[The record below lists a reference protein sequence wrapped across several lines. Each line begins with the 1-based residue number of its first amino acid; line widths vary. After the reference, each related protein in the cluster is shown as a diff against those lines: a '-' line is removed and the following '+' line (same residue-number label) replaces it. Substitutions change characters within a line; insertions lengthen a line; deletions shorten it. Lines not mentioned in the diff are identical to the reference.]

1 MTHALAVRS
10 VSLKFILCVFTI
22 VLADFL
28 FFRQPAGW
36 TAGLFAATVLL
47 LTLSAHLQIMRT
59 PGGKP
64 LLFLTALLLPAMIY
78 QPGFLPVLMFLLGIG
93 SLLIIAKRGGIRDA
107 VSWLRDLRYM
117 GLRFLTRW
125 YRDSRVLAAIRRK
138 RGTRLWQG
146 ISYCLMPAVFTIA
159 FLWLFTKANPVF
171 SAFFDHLNLRLSLLS
186 QPLGRWIFWG
196 LTGSAVWS
204 LLRPKLP
211 KIKPLSFA
219 QKAGEGSRI
228 ESIDENKWV
237 TPRSLLVS
245 LIIFNALFA
254 LQNGSDIAYLWQG
267 IKLPDGMS
275 YAQYAHA
282 GAYPLIVTAVL
293 AAGYILMCFKDTKR
307 TVNFNAAEKL
317 VMLWIAQN
325 IFLVFSAINRLL
337 QYIDAYSLTSLR
349 IAALVWM
356 VLVAIGLA
364 LITIRVFFSKRN
376 IWLVNMNV
384 IVLLAVLYGSCFVNF
399 DRIVAQ
405 YNVHHAREITGNTEK
420 SYFDFYYMNRLGA
433 ESIAALEWF
442 QYNANLTPDN
452 RRLLQDNLAYQRTR
466 LQNDVQNWRSWTL
479 QKHLLA
485 QKHGLIDSAY

>member
-10 VSLKFILCVFTI
+10 VSLKFVLCLFTI

-47 LTLSAHLQIMRT
+47 LTLSAHLQILRT

-78 QPGFLPVLMFLLGIG
+78 RPGILPLFMFLLGLG
-93 SLLIIAKRGGIRDA
+93 SLLILAKRGRIHDA
-107 VSWLRDLRYM
+107 AAWLRDLRYM
-117 GLRFLTRW
+117 ALRFFTRG
-125 YRDSRVLAAIRRK
+125 YRDSRILAAIRRK

-171 SAFFDHLNLRLSLLS
+171 AAFFDHLNLRLSLLS
-186 QPLGRWIFWG
+186 QPFGRWFFWG

-211 KIKPLSFA
+211 KTEPPSFA
-219 QKAGEGSRI
+219 QKADEGNRTGSL
-228 ESIDENKWV
+228 DENKWV
-237 TPRSLLVS
+237 TPRSLSVS
-245 LIIFNALFA
+245 LIIFNTLFA
-254 LQNGSDIAYLWQG
+254 LQNTSDIAYLWRG

-282 GAYPLIVTAVL
+282 GAYPLIVTALL
-293 AAGYILMCFKDTKR
+293 AAGYILICFNDTKR
-307 TVNFNAAEKL
+307 RGKFNAAEKL
-317 VMLWIAQN
+317 VLLWIAQN
-325 IFLVFSAINRLL
+325 IFLVFSAMNRLL

-349 IAALVWM
+349 IAALIWM
-356 VLVAIGLA
+356 LLVAGGLA
-364 LITIRVFFSKRN
+364 LITIRVFFGKRN
-376 IWLVNMNV
+376 IWLVNMN
-384 IVLLAVLYGSCFVNF
+384 IIALLAVLYGSCFINF
-399 DRIVAQ
+399 DRIIAQ

-452 RRLLQDNLAYQRTR
+452 RRLLRDNLSYQKTR
-466 LQNDVQNWRSWTL
+466 LKNDVQNWRSWTL

-485 QKHGLIDSAY
+485 QKHGLINAAY